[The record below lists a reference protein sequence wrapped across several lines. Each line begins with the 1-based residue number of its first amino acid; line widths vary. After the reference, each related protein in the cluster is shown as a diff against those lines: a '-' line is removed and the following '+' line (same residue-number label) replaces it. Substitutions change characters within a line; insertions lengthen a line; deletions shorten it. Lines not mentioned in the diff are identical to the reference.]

1 MCRNT
6 LGSFECSCNT
16 HYMLG
21 EDQKTCIS
29 VCGNVIIHE
38 PTGNIS
44 SSGFPISSY
53 PPNSNCSWTINLP
66 EQYKSVEL
74 KVNEMS
80 IEESVNCTKDRLI
93 IINGKDEKSLSMGS
107 YCGKE
112 LPPIMQSSTRAVTVY
127 FISDDKINNKGFSLQ
142 YKGLTERVKGNKYY
156 S

>member
-1 MCRNT
+1 MQE
-6 LGSFECSCNT
+6 S
-16 HYMLG
+16 
-21 EDQKTCIS
+21 
-29 VCGNVIIHE
+29 
-38 PTGNIS
+38 TGNIS
-44 SSGFPISSY
+44 TLGFPISSY

-74 KVNEMS
+74 KVDRMS

-112 LPPIMQSSTRAVTVY
+112 LPPIMQSSTRAVTVN
-127 FISDDKINNKGFSLQ
+127 FMSDDKINKKGFRLQ
-142 YKGLTERVKGNKYY
+142 YKGLTERVKGKRYC